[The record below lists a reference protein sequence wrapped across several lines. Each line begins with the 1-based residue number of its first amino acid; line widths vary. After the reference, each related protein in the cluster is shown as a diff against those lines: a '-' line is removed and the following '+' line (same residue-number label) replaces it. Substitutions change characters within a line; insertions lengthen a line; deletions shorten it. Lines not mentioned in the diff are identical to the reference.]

1 MPQDRLR
8 SVMYR
13 SFVTC
18 DDPKGVVECK
28 TITKSKTDSQKV
40 ENSIKNEG
48 RRKNLN
54 LSSSDH
60 EKRKDKVSTGSTEEL
75 QNLSSFQIMEVS
87 RGAQKLNEVVD
98 SWSDGVSLDKKSKK
112 IAQDLLKGALDLQ
125 ESIAMLGKLQEASR
139 YMAKLN
145 RKQKEKVMEEKEVAT
160 GTEFTNS
167 IRIGDCNHT
176 MDFQKPRTSADGST
190 RDCYEELREVIRES
204 FTRQNLLPKSSS
216 TRERDYCEGRK
227 SDFYMEFPSTSS
239 SQSSQVFSHDF
250 ASSDSSPLKV
260 QQEKPKQS
268 NLIAKLMGLE
278 EVRSEPLP
286 SISQKHVEKNEFL
299 KQRRYLFDM
308 DLPRVRKPQFAS
320 QKVVQDRRT
329 LEEMIKS
336 MQFKGLLERKSI
348 DGEKGSNVSYSRKG
362 FRDTGSPIVI
372 IRPLHIPG
380 LHKNYYVHEEEAYK
394 SNQMPR
400 KWKEESPL
408 YAAEHLKTPLK
419 PTELHRKMS
428 VGRIP
433 RQKKHLNDK
442 ETKIYGEV
450 SAKLDDK
457 SKDVQENLSC
467 AKIKIPKL
475 VSPKLQK
482 KESALTKIDKV
493 PKVSPDTQ
501 QPAEIKTLKSQGS
514 SETRVLGNTT
524 TLKLGKPDKISNVS
538 KNRVARE
545 NATISDK
552 FMRRTA
558 SMNSNSQK
566 KNLKNDK
573 PDSKPSLAIV
583 ETIMPIDFA
592 GKTEIDKTIMPS
604 EKIPEEMA
612 NASGNSMFDKFS
624 STSSFWI
631 ADKCSS
637 TSSTLEVSMPII
649 EDITSIDEGNCVP
662 NNNLPENE
670 RCKTETNTRSL
681 LLNNALFLRHVEELF
696 DTWTCEP
703 TSCPIT
709 LLRGYELLDTKLF
722 LDCANE
728 MLERKSLQWR
738 ITTYPLS
745 QTRSRCCLS
754 LDHLVR
760 EICDGIEDLRRYNK
774 LSSETNVVN
783 VIHSMLERDLWS
795 KRDLIGVWDVGW
807 RTGYTSEGVVAD
819 IEQLVLSEIV
829 EDALADFAY

>member
-28 TITKSKTDSQKV
+28 SIIKSKTDSQKV
-40 ENSIKNEG
+40 ENTIKNEG
-48 RRKNLN
+48 RRKKLN

-60 EKRKDKVSTGSTEEL
+60 EKRKDKVSKGSTEEL

-98 SWSDGVSLDKKSKK
+98 LWSDGVSFDKQSKK

-139 YMAKLN
+139 YMSKLN

-167 IRIGDCNHT
+167 IRIGDCYHA
-176 MDFQKPRTSADGST
+176 MDFQKPRTSADGPT
-190 RDCYEELREVIRES
+190 GDCYEELREVIRES
-204 FTRQNLLPKSSS
+204 FTRQNLLPKSAS

-260 QQEKPKQS
+260 RQEKPKQS

-278 EVRSEPLP
+278 EVPSEPFP

-299 KQRRYLFDM
+299 NQRRYLFDM

-329 LEEMIKS
+329 LEELIKS

-348 DGEKGSNVSYSRKG
+348 DGEKHSNVSYSRKG

-372 IRPLHIPG
+372 IRPLHTPE
-380 LHKNYYVHEEEAYK
+380 LHKNYYVHEEKDYK

-400 KWKEESPL
+400 KWKEEFPL
-408 YAAEHLKTPLK
+408 NAAEHLKGPLK
-419 PTELHRKMS
+419 PTELHRKMPA
-428 VGRIP
+428 GRIP

-442 ETKIYGEV
+442 DTNIRGEV
-450 SAKLDDK
+450 SVKLDDK
-457 SKDVQENLSC
+457 CKDVQENLSC
-467 AKIKIPKL
+467 TKIKIPRL
-475 VSPKLQK
+475 VSPMLQK

-514 SETRVLGNTT
+514 SKTRVLGNTT

-538 KNRVARE
+538 KNQGARE
-545 NATISDK
+545 NATTSDK
-552 FMRRTA
+552 FTRRTA
-558 SMNSNSQK
+558 SMNSSSQK

-583 ETIMPIDFA
+583 ETIMPIEFA
-592 GKTEIDKTIMPS
+592 GKTEIDKTLMPS

-612 NASGNSMFDKFS
+612 NASGNSMFDK
-624 STSSFWI
+624 
-631 ADKCSS
+631 CSS
-637 TSSTLEVSMPII
+637 TSSPLEVSMPII

-662 NNNLPENE
+662 SNNLPENE

-681 LLNNALFLRHVEELF
+681 LLNNASFLRHVEELF

-703 TSCPIT
+703 TSCPAT
-709 LLRGYELLDTKLF
+709 LLCGYELLDTKLF
-722 LDCANE
+722 LDCAND

-738 ITTYPLS
+738 ITTCPLS

-760 EICDGIEDLRRYNK
+760 EICDGIKDLRRYNK
-774 LSSETNVVN
+774 LSSEINVVN
-783 VIHSMLERDLWS
+783 VIYSMLERDLWS
-795 KRDLIGVWDVGW
+795 KRDLIGAWDVGW
-807 RTGYTSEGVVAD
+807 RTGYNSEGVEEVVAD
-819 IEQLVLSEIV
+819 IEKLVLSEIV
-829 EDALADFAY
+829 EDTLADFAY